1 MRHACRKGIMS
12 DADSRPVILAV
23 DDEPRNLLLVQRL
36 LGSAYR
42 VVCSPNGE
50 TALAIL
56 GQTRVDLVLLDI
68 MMPEMD
74 GYQVIRRMRQEMGLT
89 DVPIILVSAL
99 MDAHDVATGLSAGAN
114 DYITKPFDVDV
125 MLARVQT
132 QVALKQMQ
140 DERKAVIANL
150 EAAQEM
156 RDRLLRIASHDLKG
170 PLTNIVMLSALF
182 RRFEAQ
188 VPEAVELM
196 DALDESVESMR
207 TVIEDFL
214 DTAAMHAR
222 QIAIKL
228 EAVSL
233 DKVLHSLMT
242 LYQPHAAKK
251 DIHIEAADG
260 TATIQADAARFQQAL
275 GNLISNAV
283 KYSPL
288 HTTVRVWSEANGET
302 VTVAVADQ
310 GPGIPQAERS
320 RLFTPFGKLSPRPTG
335 GEHSTGLGLW
345 IVKHL
350 IQLQGGEVG
359 VECPAEGGSVFW
371 IRMPKG

>member
-1 MRHACRKGIMS
+1 MS
-12 DADSRPVILAV
+12 DLDDRPVILAV

-36 LGSAYR
+36 LGSTYH
-42 VVCSPNGE
+42 VICVPNG
-50 TALAIL
+50 TAALAIL
-56 GQTRVDLVLLDI
+56 EQMCVDLVLLDI

-74 GYQVIRRMRQEMGLT
+74 GHQVIRQMRQGMGLV
-89 DVPIILVSAL
+89 DIPIILVSAL
-99 MDAHDVATGLSAGAN
+99 TDAHDVAAGLTAGAN

-132 QVALKQMQ
+132 QIALKQMQ

-150 EAAQEM
+150 QEAQAM

-170 PLTNIVMLSALF
+170 PLTNITLLSTLM
-182 RRFEAQ
+182 RRFEARI
-188 VPEAVELM
+188 PEAGELL
-196 DALDESVESMR
+196 DALDESVDSMR

-214 DTAAMHAR
+214 DTAAMNAQ
-222 QIAIKL
+222 QITISL
-228 EAVSL
+228 EAVAL
-233 DKVLHSLMT
+233 DKILHSLMA

-251 DIHIEAADG
+251 DIRIEALDAG
-260 TATIQADAARFQQAL
+260 AVIRADAARFQQAL

-288 HTTVRVWSEANGET
+288 HTTVRVWSEVNGEV

-310 GPGIPQAERS
+310 GPGIPEAERS

>member
-1 MRHACRKGIMS
+1 MS

-74 GYQVIRRMRQEMGLT
+74 GYQVIQRMRQEMGLT
-89 DVPIILVSAL
+89 DVPVILISAL
-99 MDAHDVATGLSAGAN
+99 ADAHDVAAGLSAGAN

-182 RRFEAQ
+182 RRFEAR
-188 VPEAVELM
+188 VPEAGELL

-242 LYQPHAAKK
+242 LYQPQAAKK
-251 DIHIEAADG
+251 DIRIEAADG
-260 TATIQADAARFQQAL
+260 TAVIQADAARFQQAL

-310 GPGIPQAERS
+310 GPGIPEAERP
-320 RLFTPFGKLSPRPTG
+320 RLFTPFGKLSPRPTA

>member
-1 MRHACRKGIMS
+1 MTDL
-12 DADSRPVILAV
+12 DARPVILAV

-36 LGSAYR
+36 LGSVYR
-42 VVCSPNGE
+42 VVCSPNGA

-56 GQTRVDLVLLDI
+56 EQTRVDLVLMDI

-89 DVPIILVSAL
+89 EIPIILVSAL
-99 MDAHDVATGLSAGAN
+99 ADAHDVATGLSAGAN

-132 QVALKQMQ
+132 QVALKQLQ

-182 RRFEAQ
+182 RRFEER
-188 VPEAVELM
+188 VPEAGELM
-196 DALDESVESMR
+196 DALDESVDSMR
-207 TVIEDFL
+207 MVIEDFL
-214 DTAAMHAR
+214 DTAAMNTQ

-233 DKVLHSLMT
+233 DKVLHSLLT

-251 DIHIEAADG
+251 DIHIDAADG
-260 TATIQADAARFQQAL
+260 TAVIQADAARFQQAL

-288 HTTVRVWSEANGET
+288 HTMVRVWSEANGEM

-310 GPGIPQAERS
+310 GPGIPEGERS
-320 RLFTPFGKLSPRPTG
+320 RLFTPFGKLSPRPTA